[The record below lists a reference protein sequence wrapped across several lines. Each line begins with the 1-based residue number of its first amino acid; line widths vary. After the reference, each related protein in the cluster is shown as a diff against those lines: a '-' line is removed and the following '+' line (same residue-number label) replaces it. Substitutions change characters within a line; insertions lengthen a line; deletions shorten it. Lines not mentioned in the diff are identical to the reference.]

1 MQFRPCSTPVT
12 MGIWEGF
19 CTIVWHD
26 PYGRVHPRMT
36 SVQPGED
43 IGGIVKAIEGHH
55 KGERDFICVGF
66 QCGIVESATTRFA
79 TA

>member
-1 MQFRPCSTPVT
+1 
-12 MGIWEGF
+12 
-19 CTIVWHD
+19 
-26 PYGRVHPRMT
+26 MT